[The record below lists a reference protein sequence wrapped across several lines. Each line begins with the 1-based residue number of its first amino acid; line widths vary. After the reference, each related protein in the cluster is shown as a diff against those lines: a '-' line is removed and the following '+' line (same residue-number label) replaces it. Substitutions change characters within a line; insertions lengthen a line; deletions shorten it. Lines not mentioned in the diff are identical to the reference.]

1 MTREKLRRYQDILAE
16 IEDLTKTT
24 ADTVK
29 ASLPDYPYTV
39 HSVKIEAG
47 EDFARPSTARLNK
60 LAKLRTERREIEQW
74 IDSLP
79 RFKWRKIAW
88 MYANGEQWKTIT
100 AKTNCSS
107 PESAQ
112 MILHRALH
120 CFK

>member
-47 EDFARPSTARLNK
+47 EDFVRPSTARSDK
-60 LAKLRTERREIEQW
+60 LAKLRAERREIEQW
-74 IDSLP
+74 IEARP
-79 RFKWRKIAW
+79 NFKTRKIAW
-88 MYANGEQWKTIT
+88 LYAQGESWKNI
-100 AKTNCSS
+100 AALANCPS
-107 PESAQ
+107 PKAAE
-112 MILHRALH
+112 MILQRNIE
-120 CFK
+120 KR